1 MKRRL
6 DKKVCIITGTGGSIG
21 RETALYFAKEGAR
34 IVGCDIN
41 EAAAMETEEMVIR
54 AGGEMVSYVPAN
66 LSDSA
71 VCREVVDLAIKTYG
85 QIDALFNNAA
95 RAYFNWLEDI
105 TDEEWHRNTAD
116 EVDLVL
122 FLTRAAWP
130 YLKKTQ
136 GCVINTASVNAYVTF
151 KTYGSIAHSTAK
163 AGILAMTRNLAKE
176 GSAFQVR
183 VNSISPGIIAT
194 NQTEAQLNND
204 KVWAD
209 DIIGR
214 TMLGRYG
221 KPSDVA
227 NAAVFLASDESNYI
241 TGADIVIDGGMNAW

>member
-1 MKRRL
+1 MNKRL
-6 DKKVCIITGTGGSIG
+6 NDKVCIITGTGGSIG

-34 IVGCDIN
+34 IVGCDVN
-41 EAAAMETEEMVIR
+41 EAAGKETEELIR
-54 AGGEMVSYVPAN
+54 QAGGEMVSYLPAN
-66 LSDSA
+66 LSDSS
-71 VCREVVDLAIKTYG
+71 VCLKVVELALQTFG
-85 QIDALFNNAA
+85 RIDVLFNNAA
-95 RAYFNWLEDI
+95 KAYFNWLEGI
-105 TDEEWHRNTAD
+105 TDEEWHRSMAD
-116 EVDLVL
+116 EIDLVL

-130 YLKKTQ
+130 SLKKTQ

-183 VNSISPGIIAT
+183 VNSISPGVIET
-194 NQTEAQLNND
+194 NQTVAQLND
-204 KVWAD
+204 KEWNS

-214 TMLGRYG
+214 TMLGRAG
-221 KPSDVA
+221 KPSDIA
-227 NAAVFLASDESNYI
+227 NAAVFLASDESSYI

>member
-1 MKRRL
+1 MKKRL
-6 DKKVCIITGTGGSIG
+6 HNKVCIITGSGGGIG
-21 RETALYFAKEGAR
+21 RETALFFAKEGAK
-34 IVGCDIN
+34 IVGCDVN
-41 EAAAMETEEMVIR
+41 EAAGLETEEMIIR
-54 AGGEMVSYVPAN
+54 AGGEMVSYLPAN
-66 LSDSA
+66 LSNST
-71 VCREVVDLAIKTYG
+71 VCREVVGLALEAFG
-85 QIDALFNNAA
+85 RIDVLFNNAA

-130 YLKKTQ
+130 HLKKTQ

-163 AGILAMTRNLAKE
+163 AGILAMTRNMAKE

-194 NQTEAQLNND
+194 NQTTDQLNSD

-221 KPSDVA
+221 TPADIA